1 MTSKPT
7 FKIVFAT
14 IITGIFGY
22 LMYMLVDSVRTGFF
36 FVDETDQKV
45 LISGIAMMCGPIVLA
60 IICSIIRKR
69 FLWIWAVVNL
79 FLLAMVGGGFGDE
92 TTMAHAYVYG
102 GMILVP
108 YILCMIM
115 ILGEKKKEEKKE
127 TSSYVSTR
135 SSYSGSSYSG
145 SSYGSSSGSMSF
157 SEKEAYIR
165 SHCHS
170 AYSTTAMERIDNDS
184 SLTDSQKEDIKN
196 HLRYY
201 GD

>member
-1 MTSKPT
+1 MTSKPA

-22 LMYMLVDSVRTGFF
+22 LMYMLVDAVRTGLFF
-36 FVDETDQKV
+36 AE
-45 LISGIAMMCGPIVLA
+45 SGNNIMLLGVAMTCGPVVLA

-115 ILGEKKKEEKKE
+115 ILGEMKKEEKKE

-135 SSYSGSSYSG
+135 SSYSG

-170 AYSTTAMERIDNDS
+170 AYSTTALENIDNDS